1 MKKKSF
7 TDEDRQELLRCEEI
21 IRNDH
26 RDDLQLGEALA
37 IVFKKQLYLINH
49 TDIKAWCS
57 AVLKKS
63 RQHAYRLINAKA
75 EFDRLKQDG
84 ITLPSERKIRVLLKE
99 RDAALRTKIAEEAIS
114 AGRGKTTTNDL
125 EEIRQSLQNN
135 QSLTSEELVESVS
148 SPVEFGLEKYLEEFI
163 VANFETVFGGRL
175 QIYQNPLTGE
185 FGQQYQTAT
194 GAIDILALD
203 TRTKSFVVIELKKG
217 KSSDDVVGQI
227 QRYMGWVKEH
237 LCGRNQSVKGLII
250 CKEPDSRLSY
260 ALKMTRG
267 IEVKYYNVSFQLL
280 NSFKK

>member
-7 TDEDRQELLRCEEI
+7 TDEDRQELLRCEDI
-21 IRNDH
+21 IRNDR

-37 IVFKKQLYLINH
+37 IVFKKRLYLINH

-99 RDAALRTKIAEEAIS
+99 RDAGLRTKIVEEAIM
-114 AGRGKTTTNDL
+114 AGSGKTTTNDL
-125 EEIRQSLQNN
+125 EEIRQSLQN
-135 QSLTSEELVESVS
+135 QSLTSEELVESAS

-175 QIYQNPLTGE
+175 QIYQNPDTGE
-185 FGQQYQTAT
+185 CGQQYQTAT

-237 LCGRNQSVKGLII
+237 LCRRNQSVKGLVI

-267 IEVKYYNVSFQLL
+267 IEVKYYNVSFRLL
-280 NSFKK
+280 DSFKK